1 MALTARNR
9 PHRKWKRDEKLN
21 RGQRRTR
28 LRDGWRHSP
37 RLGREPRAR
46 ACWRA
51 LGQGRAARGSWGHT
65 QAVLCHLGPQR
76 RHSHCLGPPKVEQEG
91 REAQLSSSS
100 ALVSPQLLPSPQPS
114 GSHLARQPG
123 TGGFLSYREQ
133 WEGREAI
140 WEKQRAASP
149 TSHSGWKKQEM
160 GTHRES
166 GSRTGPEPGP
176 LSVSPGVGRTCE
188 RSKLRQVH
196 RAGRQGE
203 RWAPP
208 RSLHPP
214 RPPCT
219 EDKDPAP
226 PL

>member
-37 RLGREPRAR
+37 RLGHEPRAR

-100 ALVSPQLLPSPQPS
+100 APVSPQLLPSPQPS

-123 TGGFLSYREQ
+123 TGGFLSYRETMGRPGGHLGEATGSVSNKPQ
-133 WEGREAI
+133 WLEETGNGDAPRER
-140 WEKQRAASP
+140 EPRR
-149 TSHSGWKKQEM
+149 SGAWPPERVPRC
-160 GTHRES
+160 GTH
-166 GSRTGPEPGP
+166 
-176 LSVSPGVGRTCE
+176 L
-188 RSKLRQVH
+188 
-196 RAGRQGE
+196 
-203 RWAPP
+203 
-208 RSLHPP
+208 
-214 RPPCT
+214 
-219 EDKDPAP
+219 
-226 PL
+226 